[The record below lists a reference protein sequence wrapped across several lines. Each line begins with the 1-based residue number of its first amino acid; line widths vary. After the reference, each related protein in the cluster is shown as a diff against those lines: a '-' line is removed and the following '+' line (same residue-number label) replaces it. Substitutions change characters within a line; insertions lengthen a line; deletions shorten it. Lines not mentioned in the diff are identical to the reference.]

1 MSRNKKAIIALNVTV
16 LLIIG
21 CLCGAFVFSGK
32 SHEANREV
40 LSQAY
45 ENLLEVK
52 KFEGERESN
61 ICYESEDG
69 IKAEENVYV
78 QQTEAPFAI
87 LGTMTM
93 RTWDAASSTA
103 GPSQKDSKES
113 EEKSK
118 TEIDFFCEGDRDK
131 SVHTYIRGKNSEL
144 GDGWIDYGKT
154 DMRIETAVAS
164 YYREPASCGNFDILG
179 NLRQCM
185 KAATK
190 SESIKR
196 KANEYSVAIP
206 NDRDL
211 ICAIAVNQGLQNIL
225 ASNGMDF
232 DDFLSA
238 DESKMGEIAK
248 SIELVIEINEETMLP
263 SRYKLDF
270 TKTLEIIPDLFETE
284 SDNFGSLVINVATTK
299 YNTFTEFDY
308 ADYGGKEA
316 FRKALANA
324 KTENEVYEQQIEKQY
339 HLKLESWDFLLSQKD
354 GGLSQE
360 TLDRL
365 AEMFEPEISMGDSA
379 SVFNPNTLFC
389 YVSSEYDRPEAMDLE
404 QFLRYYPAFPEC
416 YSWTEAEE
424 KKLLDSSVWKRIFGD
439 MKIID
444 TPTPVR
450 LFDPRE
456 LNKGL
461 EYYAGIHIQDIPTWQ
476 EGRYVSE
483 IDRYLNITSDAGGAA
498 FIPVVGSKENGRVVL
513 RSAPDGEGSVSVL
526 TLQEKDGRYLILSHR
541 SEKAE

>member
-21 CLCGAFVFSGK
+21 CLCGALIFSGERQ
-32 SHEANREV
+32 EANREV

-45 ENLLEVK
+45 ENLLEVRSFK
-52 KFEGERESN
+52 GERESN

-93 RTWDAASSTA
+93 KTWDAASSSI

-118 TEIDFFCEGDRDK
+118 TEVDFFCEGDRDK

-164 YYREPASCGNFDILG
+164 YYREPASCGNFDMLG

-206 NDRDL
+206 NDQDL

-225 ASNGMDF
+225 ASNGMDIN
-232 DDFLSA
+232 DFLLA
-238 DESKMGEIAK
+238 DESKMSEIAK
-248 SIELVIEINEETMLP
+248 SIGLVIEIDEEAMLP
-263 SRYKLDF
+263 SAYKLDF
-270 TKTLEIIPDLFETE
+270 TKTLELIPKLFETE
-284 SDNFGSLVINVATTK
+284 FDNLGSLAISVSVKN
-299 YNTFTEFDY
+299 YNNFTEPDY
-308 ADYGGKEA
+308 TAYGGAES
-316 FRKALANA
+316 FRKALLNA
-324 KTENEVYEQQIEKQY
+324 KTEAEVYEQQIEKQY
-339 HLKLESWDFLLSQKD
+339 HLKLENWDFLLSQKD
-354 GGLSQE
+354 GSLSQE

-365 AEMFEPEISMGDSA
+365 AEMFEPEISMGNSA

-389 YVSSEYDRPEAMDLE
+389 YVSGEYDRPEAMDLE
-404 QFLRYYPAFPEC
+404 QFLRYYPTFPEC

-424 KKLLDSSVWKRIFGD
+424 KKLLDSSVWKQIFGD

-476 EGRYVSE
+476 ELQEVG
-483 IDRYLNITSDAGGAA
+483 IDRVEARESL
-498 FIPVVGSKENGRVVL
+498 
-513 RSAPDGEGSVSVL
+513 
-526 TLQEKDGRYLILSHR
+526 
-541 SEKAE
+541 

>member
-1 MSRNKKAIIALNVTV
+1 MSKNKKAIIVLSVTI

-21 CLCGAFVFSGK
+21 CLCGALLFSEK

-45 ENLLEVK
+45 ENLLAVK
-52 KFEGERESN
+52 NFEGKRESN
-61 ICYESEDG
+61 ICYESKDG
-69 IKAEENVYV
+69 IMAEENVYV
-78 QQTEAPFAI
+78 QQMEAPFAI

-93 RTWDAASSTA
+93 KTWDVASS
-103 GPSQKDSKES
+103 GVSSSQEESK
-113 EEKSK
+113 EKSK

-131 SVHTYIRGKNSEL
+131 TIHTYIRGENSEL

-164 YYREPASCGNFDILG
+164 YYREPASCGNFDMLG

-185 KAATK
+185 KTATK
-190 SESIKR
+190 SESITR
-196 KANEYSVAIP
+196 KENEYSVTMP
-206 NDRDL
+206 NDREL

-299 YNTFTEFDY
+299 YNTFTKFDY

-365 AEMFEPEISMGDSA
+365 AEMFEPEISMGNSA

-424 KKLLDSSVWKRIFGD
+424 KKLLDSSVWKQIFGE

-476 EGRYVSE
+476 EGRYVPE
-483 IDRYLNITSDAGGAA
+483 IDRYLNTTSDAGGAIFVPA
-498 FIPVVGSKENGRVVL
+498 AGSKENGKVVL
-513 RSAPDGEGSVSVL
+513 QSAPDGEGSVSVL

-541 SEKAE
+541 NESAE

>member
-1 MSRNKKAIIALNVTV
+1 MSKNKKAIIVLSVTV

-21 CLCGAFVFSGK
+21 CLCGALLFSEK
-32 SHEANREV
+32 SNAANREL

-45 ENLLEVK
+45 ENLLAVK
-52 KFEGERESN
+52 NFEGKRESN
-61 ICYESEDG
+61 ICYESKDG
-69 IKAEENVYV
+69 IMAEENVYV

-93 RTWDAASSTA
+93 KTWDAASS
-103 GPSQKDSKES
+103 GVSSSQEESK
-113 EEKSK
+113 EKSK

-131 SVHTYIRGKNSEL
+131 TIHTYIRGENSEL
-144 GDGWIDYGKT
+144 GEGWIDYGKT
-154 DMRIETAVAS
+154 DTRIETIAAS
-164 YYREPASCGNFDILG
+164 YYREPVSCGNFDMLG

-190 SESIKR
+190 SESIMR
-196 KANEYSVAIP
+196 RGNEYSVAMP
-206 NDRDL
+206 NDREL

-225 ASNGMDF
+225 ASNGMDLE
-232 DDFLSA
+232 DLLSA

-284 SDNFGSLVINVATTK
+284 SDNFGSLVINVAATK

-308 ADYGGKEA
+308 TDYGGKEA
-316 FRKALANA
+316 LRKALANA

-365 AEMFEPEISMGDSA
+365 AEMFEPEISMGNSA

-424 KKLLDSSVWKRIFGD
+424 KKLLDSSVWKQIFGD

-483 IDRYLNITSDAGGAA
+483 IDRYLNTTSDAGGAA
-498 FIPVVGSKENGRVVL
+498 FIPVAGSKENGRVVL
-513 RSAPDGEGSVSVL
+513 RSAPDGMGSVSVL
-526 TLQEKDGRYLILSHR
+526 TLQEKNGRYMILSHR
-541 SEKAE
+541 NESSE